1 MENIHNY
8 SDDREIIMIKTRLIR
23 LLAHAR
29 KYIVYNILWQWAALI
44 AQIVAVFSI
53 ASLLESALSGTV
65 GRGRWA
71 TAVLILAITAAI
83 RYLCDRMASRAS
95 FAASA
100 DVKGILRE
108 RIYGKLLRLGA
119 AYREQVSTAEV
130 VQLSTEGVEQLETYF
145 GKYLPQLFYSL
156 LAPLTLFIVLSPI
169 SLQASLV
176 LLAGVPLMPMAI
188 VAVQKIAK
196 RLLSKY
202 WGAYASLGDSF
213 LENLQGLTTL
223 KIYQAD
229 EDRAAMMDKESQHFR
244 RITMKVLT
252 MQLNS
257 TSIMDIFAYGG
268 AAAGMVTAILQ
279 FYGGGI
285 SMYGA
290 IIVCLL
296 AADFFLPLRRLG
308 SYFHIAMNGMAA
320 SDKIFR
326 LLDLPDPAEG
336 IDTLPGD
343 DPVDIRLE
351 NTGFSYEE
359 GRAALQ
365 DVSLYIPT
373 GSIAALVGESGCG
386 KSTIAN
392 LLAGRIRNY
401 SGSVK
406 VGGRELSLLREE
418 SLLSHVVLVN
428 SRSHLFKGTVRE
440 NLCMG
445 KPDASDQELQA
456 VLQRVNLWAFLKEQ
470 NGLDTLV
477 AEDGSNLSG
486 GQRQRLA
493 IARALLADAPV
504 YIFDEATSNIDTES
518 EEMILSV
525 IRELAGTKTV
535 LMISHRLS
543 SVRDADVIYMME
555 QGKVVE
561 AGTHEEL
568 FSRQGPYQKL
578 YSAQRE
584 LEEYAGMA
592 RQTMQE
598 AAPADM
604 TAAAGAEADL
614 TGIFDEET
622 TTATAFSEKSAMNE
636 AARVKTATAVS
647 SRAEAARE
655 NSVGAEAYAAVSSQ
669 AEAAR
674 ENTVGA
680 EAATAVSSRAEAAR
694 ENSVGAEAATA
705 SASAAIAAAQ
715 TGSRE
720 ITSQAQPA
728 ENKNRRGALA
738 IMGRLILLIRP
749 LIPIM
754 LAAIVLGTI
763 GYLCAIFL
771 TVAASRNILNG
782 LSGNKGG
789 MLLVLMLLMAIAR
802 GLLHYA
808 EQYCNHFIAFKL
820 LAIIRHEVFAKLR
833 TLCPAKLEG
842 RDKGNLISI
851 ITTDTELLEVFYAH
865 TISPIA
871 IAVCCSLILTVYIGT
886 KSVTAG
892 IFALAGYLVVGVVIP
907 IWNGRSGGDTG
918 FRFRNMFGELN
929 SFVLDSLRGLDE
941 TIQYRQGGRTKKALS
956 TRSAELS
963 AQQRS
968 LSENEGIQRA
978 VTDLVILAWSYGMLL
993 LMLSQMSAG
1002 TAEFAKVLLCTV
1014 AMMGSFG
1021 PTAALSGLS
1030 NNLTQTLASG
1040 ERVLSLLEE
1049 EPEVREITAEE
1060 GNPAWDGYL
1069 TSRFQGTEVRN
1080 VSFAYDREQI
1090 LDNVSVSIKP
1100 GTITGIHGPSGSG
1113 KSTLLKLLMR
1123 FWNID
1128 EGQIEISG
1136 EQIGRIPTE
1145 KLREAESYVTQE
1157 TCLFHDSIAAN
1168 IGIGCIGASRE
1179 DIIQAAKQAS
1189 IHDFIQTLP
1198 KGYDTEVGELGDTLS
1213 GGERQRIG
1221 LARAFLHDA
1230 PFMLLDEPTSNLD
1243 ALNEGII
1250 LRSLRESAKDKTI
1263 VLVSHRAST
1272 LNIADAVIEMDS
1284 GRAS

>member
-1 MENIHNY
+1 METIHNY

-196 RLLSKY
+196 RLLLKY

-285 SMYGA
+285 SMSGA

-351 NTGFSYEE
+351 NTGFSYKE

-518 EEMILSV
+518 EEMILAV

-555 QGKVVE
+555 HGKVVE

-584 LEEYAGMA
+584 LEEYAGRA
-592 RQTMQE
+592 RQNMQE
-598 AAPADM
+598 AAPEDM
-604 TAAAGAEADL
+604 TVAVGAEADL
-614 TGIFDEET
+614 AGTFSEET

-636 AARVKTATAVS
+636 AARVK
-647 SRAEAARE
+647 
-655 NSVGAEAYAAVSSQ
+655 
-669 AEAAR
+669 
-674 ENTVGA
+674 
-680 EAATAVSSRAEAAR
+680 AATAVSSRAEAAR
-694 ENSVGAEAATA
+694 ENSVGAEADTA

-720 ITSQAQPA
+720 TTGQAQPA
-728 ENKNRRGALA
+728 ENKKRRGALA

-886 KSVTAG
+886 KSVAAG

-1002 TAEFAKVLLCTV
+1002 TAGFAEVLLCTV

-1090 LDNVSVSIKP
+1090 LYNVSVSIKQ

-1168 IGIGCIGASRE
+1168 IGIGRIGASRE
-1179 DIIQAAKQAS
+1179 DIIRAAKQAS

-1250 LRSLRESAKDKTI
+1250 LRSLRESAKDRTI

>member
-1 MENIHNY
+1 METIHNY
-8 SDDREIIMIKTRLIR
+8 SDDREIIMIKIRLIR

-285 SMYGA
+285 SMSGA

-308 SYFHIAMNGMAA
+308 SYFHIAMNGMVA

-336 IDTLPGD
+336 IDALPGD

-392 LLAGRIRNY
+392 LRTGRIRNY

-428 SRSHLFKGTVRE
+428 SRSHLFKGTVRK

-555 QGKVVE
+555 HGKVVE

-584 LEEYAGMA
+584 LEEYAGRA
-592 RQTMQE
+592 RQNMQE
-598 AAPADM
+598 AAPEDM
-604 TAAAGAEADL
+604 TVAVGAEADL
-614 TGIFDEET
+614 AGTFSEET

-636 AARVKTATAVS
+636 AARVKAATAVS

-655 NSVGAEAYAAVSSQ
+655 NSVGAEAYAAPVS
-669 AEAAR
+669 AAK
-674 ENTVGA
+674 TD
-680 EAATAVSSRAEAAR
+680 AVSVSA
-694 ENSVGAEAATA
+694 
-705 SASAAIAAAQ
+705 ASAAAQ
-715 TGSRE
+715 KGSRE
-720 ITSQAQPA
+720 TTGQAQPA
-728 ENKNRRGALA
+728 ENKKRRGALA

-1168 IGIGCIGASRE
+1168 IGIGRIGASRE

-1250 LRSLRESAKDKTI
+1250 LRSLRESAKDRTI